1 MLHSDESLPISLSSP
16 DMVQVIVTQ
25 SATIRRLIVFAKR
38 IAASSAPVLL
48 TGESGTGKELFAQ
61 LIHESSSRQGKRL
74 VKVNCAAL
82 SRDLIESELFGHEE
96 GAFTN
101 AVAKRQGRFEL
112 AGDGSLLL
120 DEISEVPVSTQA
132 KLLRVLESSEF
143 ERVGSSEPIRH
154 DVRIIASSNRDLKR
168 EIKNGNFRLDLYH
181 RINVVQLHIPPLR
194 QRCEDIPVLAMHF
207 VERFKHENAVTIRGF
222 TASAMQAMARYA
234 WPGNVRELR
243 NVVHRACILSEDG
256 LISEDCLELPR
267 PDGHS
272 DSKAA
277 ASQLPE
283 QWLQTELAEIER
295 QIILAAINKY
305 GNRRI
310 VAEKLGVSQR
320 TLTNKI
326 RRYREIDC
334 GRADAA

>member
-1 MLHSDESLPISLSSP
+1 
-16 DMVQVIVTQ
+16 MVQVIVTQ
-25 SATIRRLIVFAKR
+25 SATIKQLIVLAKR

-48 TGESGTGKELFAQ
+48 SGESGTGKELFAQ
-61 LIHESSSRQGKRL
+61 LIHDSSSRQGKRM

-154 DVRIIASSNRDLKR
+154 DVRIIASSNRDLKQ
-168 EIKNGNFRLDLYH
+168 EVKNGSFRLDLYH

-207 VERFKHENAVTIRGF
+207 VERFKHENAVNLRGF

-256 LISEDCLELPR
+256 LISEDCLELPG
-267 PDGHS
+267 PAHADKHS
-272 DSKAA
+272 GSKAT
-277 ASQLPE
+277 ASPLPE

-326 RRYREIDC
+326 RRYREIDS
-334 GRADAA
+334 GQADAA